1 MANIVNNENVNK
13 RTFNVLYLVHS
24 SEVRIVIISP
34 LMINPLDK
42 IHPSHTALGFITS
55 KVQ

>member
-42 IHPSHTALGFITS
+42 IHPSNTALGFITS
-55 KVQ
+55 KMQ